1 MSEVKRDP
9 NENVWAPPSFPVSG
23 RLPSDIKKVAASYGL
38 QYFQV
43 APQELEVNEANE
55 VLVRLGGM
63 KKMSISDSFFILLD
77 TNSWSYEI

>member
-1 MSEVKRDP
+1 MSEVKRAP
-9 NENVWAPPSFPVSG
+9 EENAWAPPVFPAGG

-55 VLVRLGGM
+55 GLVRLDSM
-63 KKMSISDSFFILLD
+63 KKMSISDNFFILFD
-77 TNSWSYEI
+77 AGSWSCEI